1 MKRGHLQPRACRGR
15 GLAWS
20 RVLSV
25 DAGQVTAVQYRL
37 FLRLA
42 HNGATLYQS
51 HAFTLAELDSAREGG
66 RRCIARELRGMRA
79 QLRWRRD
86 VLELEA
92 LGIQDTTPAPSGLYL
107 APGTLVHVGLDGSR
121 KVVGTTGAM
130 VSREARTPP
139 GSPGTTPAAR

>member
-1 MKRGHLQPRACRGR
+1 ME
-15 GLAWS
+15 
-20 RVLSV
+20 
-25 DAGQVTAVQYRL
+25 YRL

-42 HNGATLYQS
+42 HNGATLCQS
-51 HAFTLAELDSAREGG
+51 RAFTLAELDSAREGG

-107 APGTLVHVGLDGSR
+107 APGTLVHVGLDGAR